1 MAIILASQSPRRK
14 ELLGQMG
21 LSFSVCVA
29 DIDESMDASIP
40 VAEAVGDLSCRKAM
54 AVACGQADVVIA
66 ADTVVV
72 IDGCVLG
79 KPHSEEEAKEMLRRL
94 SGRTHEVMTGVT
106 VRDESHRET
115 FTEITKVTFRNLSDA
130 EISAYVATKDPMDK
144 AGSYGVQGQAGM
156 FVSALEGDYFNVMGL
171 PICSLSRVLRRFHV
185 EVLGEKG

>member
-1 MAIILASQSPRRK
+1 
-14 ELLGQMG
+14 
-21 LSFSVCVA
+21 
-29 DIDESMDASIP
+29 
-40 VAEAVGDLSCRKAM
+40 
-54 AVACGQADVVIA
+54 
-66 ADTVVV
+66 
-72 IDGCVLG
+72 VLG